1 MIVAVAGQKGGTG
14 KSTIA
19 VCLADEAATRGRAV
33 LLVDADPQG
42 TVRTWAAIASE
53 DTQTSRRP
61 SAYVEPTVVA
71 MGETMHRPDQLPRLA
86 AGFVDVI
93 IDLPPRHGA
102 VQRSALMIAD
112 VAVLPC
118 GPSAADAWALATS
131 IELVVEAQTIRP
143 ELLAAVAITR
153 KQNRTALGK
162 GAREALAEGGLP
174 ILSTELGYRVAYQ
187 EALAAGM
194 GAARYA
200 PRDAA
205 ATEVKD
211 LFNELE
217 TITNG
222 QSKAQ
227 VPRNKAATRRRR

>member
-19 VCLADEAATRGRAV
+19 VCLADEAASRGRAV

-42 TVRTWAAIASE
+42 TVRTWAALAAE
-53 DTQTSRRP
+53 DVQTSKRP
-61 SAYVEPTVVA
+61 DAYTEPTVVA

-86 AGFVDVI
+86 VGFADVI
-93 IDLPPRHGA
+93 IDLPPRHGT
-102 VQRSALMIAD
+102 VQRSALMVAD
-112 VAVLPC
+112 LALLPC

-131 IELVVEAQTIRP
+131 IELVLEAQTIRP
-143 ELLAAVAITR
+143 ELLAVVAITR
-153 KQNRTALGK
+153 KQSRTALGK

-174 ILSTELGYRVAYQ
+174 ILSTELGYRIAYQ

-205 ATEVKD
+205 AAEVRD
-211 LFNELE
+211 LFNELVRN
-217 TITNG
+217 TNG
-222 QSKAQ
+222 QGQAQGKRAKAT
-227 VPRNKAATRRRR
+227 TRCR